1 MSDDGKTP
9 VFLAHRAALGA
20 VARRYHLS
28 REETEDALQELFI
41 KVWEHSR
48 NDVSPGQTRSFLFT
62 ALRNICID
70 LLRKRHTVTLDEDAP
85 AGSGPSDS
93 SNAGEAS
100 HRAEQS
106 ILADAIR
113 RAALAKLSGTNLA
126 VFELYTFAELDY
138 EEIGQQLKIT
148 PEAARCAMCRARKVM
163 REECGRLL
171 KP

>member
-1 MSDDGKTP
+1 MFRRGHTYIYTCTTLQRNRLFIHLIKPSRSKPPMSDDGKTP

-70 LLRKRHTVTLDEDAP
+70 LLRKRHTITLEEDAP
-85 AGSGPSDS
+85 PGSHPSDS
-93 SNAGEAS
+93 SHAGEAS
-100 HRAEQS
+100 
-106 ILADAIR
+106 R
-113 RAALAKLSGTNLA
+113 RRRIPPWRVRRNGHVRGWLLS
-126 VFELYTFAELDY
+126 
-138 EEIGQQLKIT
+138 
-148 PEAARCAMCRARKVM
+148 
-163 REECGRLL
+163 
-171 KP
+171 